1 MDSLLP
7 TFQKLEEAL
16 SVLGPNA
23 QLPPLPQIVV
33 VGSQSSGKSSVL
45 EALVGRDFLPRGT
58 GIVTRRPLLL
68 QLVHTPASGAGP
80 HEWGEF
86 RHLPDRKF
94 ADFGEIRAEIA
105 AETERALGRSK
116 KVSSEP
122 IRLRIYS
129 PHVLN
134 LSLVD
139 LPGVTKVPVGD
150 QPADIEV
157 QLRTMVLEYI
167 ENPNAIVLAV
177 SAATSDIA
185 TSDAIQLAKRV
196 DPAGERTM
204 GVVTKL
210 DLMDAGTDAVDVLSG
225 RIIPLA
231 RGFVGVVNRS
241 QQDIDQ
247 AKPLD
252 AARRAERAFFDGHP
266 RYRPLA
272 ATMGTEYLGR
282 ALNGLLLAHVRDSLP
297 ELRTKVAAAAARARA
312 DLASYGDAH
321 LDGKSNQGAL
331 LLQLITTFTTNYCD
345 AIDGTSAEVQRAS
358 RERGEL
364 QGGARINAIFRG
376 DFYEALASLDAC
388 TGLADDDITHAIKQA
403 TGPRSPLFVP
413 EVAFEVLA
421 RRQIELLRPAC
432 VHAVDAV
439 AAELGRM
446 LPSCLPPQL
455 QRFAVLRGRMQLCA
469 QGLLA
474 RCAAPA
480 SEMVGNLLAIEG
492 AYLNTSHPDFLGGTQ
507 AMALIANHL
516 QNGADF
522 QGAHNG
528 MAPPPPPPPA
538 APPRPPPDAAPN
550 GGANGDIDDPLRR
563 GVTTPRAADSSVFM
577 SNFFGSGKRPAET
590 PAVANGARAPPP
602 AAAAAVAAAPVR
614 AGHVGSPAEQR
625 ERLETQVIR
634 SLLVS
639 YFSIVKKNLQDSVPK
654 AIMHFLVNAVRR
666 EIQNELV
673 GELYKEG
680 DFDEMLQQEEA
691 AVRRRQH
698 CVEVVRALDKAT
710 EVLAELKAMRSEC

>member
-1 MDSLLP
+1 MLARTRSRCRCRRSWWWLA
-7 TFQKLEEAL
+7 ER
-16 SVLGPNA
+16 
-23 QLPPLPQIVV
+23 
-33 VGSQSSGKSSVL
+33 GKSSVL

-68 QLVHTPASGAGP
+68 QLVHTPASDAGP

-231 RGFVGVVNRS
+231 RGFVGVVNCS

-252 AARRAERAFFDGHP
+252 VARRAERL
-266 RYRPLA
+266 RRRPPA
-272 ATMGTEYLGR
+272 VPPARCDDGTEYPGARSTASSRPR
-282 ALNGLLLAHVRDSLP
+282 APP

-321 LDGKSNQGAL
+321 LDGKSNQG
-331 LLQLITTFTTNYCD
+331 
-345 AIDGTSAEVQRAS
+345 
-358 RERGEL
+358 
-364 QGGARINAIFRG
+364 
-376 DFYEALASLDAC
+376 
-388 TGLADDDITHAIKQA
+388 
-403 TGPRSPLFVP
+403 
-413 EVAFEVLA
+413 
-421 RRQIELLRPAC
+421 
-432 VHAVDAV
+432 
-439 AAELGRM
+439 
-446 LPSCLPPQL
+446 PS
-455 QRFAVLRGRMQLCA
+455 
-469 QGLLA
+469 
-474 RCAAPA
+474 
-480 SEMVGNLLAIEG
+480 
-492 AYLNTSHPDFLGGTQ
+492 
-507 AMALIANHL
+507 
-516 QNGADF
+516 
-522 QGAHNG
+522 
-528 MAPPPPPPPA
+528 
-538 APPRPPPDAAPN
+538 
-550 GGANGDIDDPLRR
+550 
-563 GVTTPRAADSSVFM
+563 SS
-577 SNFFGSGKRPAET
+577 S
-590 PAVANGARAPPP
+590 
-602 AAAAAVAAAPVR
+602 
-614 AGHVGSPAEQR
+614 
-625 ERLETQVIR
+625 
-634 SLLVS
+634 
-639 YFSIVKKNLQDSVPK
+639 
-654 AIMHFLVNAVRR
+654 
-666 EIQNELV
+666 
-673 GELYKEG
+673 
-680 DFDEMLQQEEA
+680 
-691 AVRRRQH
+691 
-698 CVEVVRALDKAT
+698 
-710 EVLAELKAMRSEC
+710 